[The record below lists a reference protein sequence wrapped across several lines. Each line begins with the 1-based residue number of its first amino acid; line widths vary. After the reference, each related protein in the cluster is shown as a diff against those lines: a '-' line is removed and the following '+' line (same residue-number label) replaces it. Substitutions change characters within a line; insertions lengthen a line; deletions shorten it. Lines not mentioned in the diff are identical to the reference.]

1 MLVLTRK
8 KNESILIGDEIEIK
22 ILAIDGDQIK
32 LGVAAPSD
40 VDIYRKELYEDIQKE
55 NNQAATI
62 SIDVL
67 KLLQQKNHEKQSD
80 KDEY

>member
-1 MLVLTRK
+1 MLVLTRR
-8 KNESILIGDEIEIK
+8 KNESILIGTNIEVK
-22 ILAIDGDQIK
+22 ILAIEGDQIK

-40 VDIYRKELYEDIQKE
+40 IDIYRKELYEDILKE

-67 KLLQQKNHEKQSD
+67 ELLQKKSR
-80 KDEY
+80 K

>member
-8 KNESILIGDEIEIK
+8 KNESILIGEEIEIK
-22 ILAIDGDQIK
+22 ILSIDGDQIK
-32 LGVAAPSD
+32 LGVNAPSE

-55 NNQAATI
+55 NNQAAMI

-67 KLLQQKNHEKQSD
+67 ELLQQND
-80 KDEY
+80 KK

>member
-1 MLVLTRK
+1 MLVLSRK
-8 KNESILIGDEIEIK
+8 KNESILIGSDIEVK
-22 ILAIDGDQIK
+22 ILAIEGDQIK

-40 VDIYRKELYEDIQKE
+40 IEIYRKELYEDILKE

-67 KLLQQKNHEKQSD
+67 ELLQKSNENKQTDSLED
-80 KDEY
+80 